1 MVSNTKTKTRDTEF
15 RLLQIL
21 YMLPLFVLLLFIVFI
36 IFLIRQYQT
45 DNQYDDGESRTY
57 TIIVH
62 LLSPKSLKNDVITTP
77 VSTYLETSIK

>member
-57 TIIVH
+57 TIY
-62 LLSPKSLKNDVITTP
+62 SLFTFSKIFKERCDYD
-77 VSTYLETSIK
+77 SR